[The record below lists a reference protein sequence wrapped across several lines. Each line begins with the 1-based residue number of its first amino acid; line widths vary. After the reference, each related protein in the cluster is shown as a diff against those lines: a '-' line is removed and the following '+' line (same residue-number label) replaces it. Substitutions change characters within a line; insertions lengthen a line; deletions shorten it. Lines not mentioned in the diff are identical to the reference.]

1 MALLDEIVDAAG
13 GLDRWRAGQQ
23 VLGTLESSGSLFEI
37 KKMPGRSKRRF
48 AVAMRDVWAAV
59 WPAGD
64 TSHVEF
70 TADGTALV
78 AEDGTELARQHNVR
92 ETFAGHVL
100 ESPWNPLQRA
110 YFSGYALWNYLNLP
124 FLLTLPGVHTHTIEP
139 IGTGDG
145 RLVGLGATLPAGLP
159 SHCRRQQFYF
169 GPDLL
174 LARHGYHLDIAG
186 RIPVIQFVGDHVEV
200 DGLKVPTTRRAYLR
214 DDRWQPRSQVPLVSL
229 RFTDLRVTS
238 RAAATAVRNP

>member
-1 MALLDEIVDAAG
+1 MALLDDIVNAAG
-13 GLDRWRAGQQ
+13 GLDRWQAGQQ

-37 KKMPGRSKRRF
+37 KKMPGRSKREI

-59 WPAGD
+59 WPAGE

-78 AEDGTELARQHNVR
+78 SEDGTELSRRRNVR
-92 ETFAGHVL
+92 DTFAGHVL
-100 ESPWNPLQRA
+100 ESPWNPLQRG

-124 FLLTLPGVHTHTIEP
+124 FLLTLPGVHTHAIEP
-139 IGTGDG
+139 IGSGG
-145 RLVGLGATLPAGLP
+145 RRLVGLGATLPAGLP
-159 SHCRRQQFYF
+159 SHCRHQQFFF

-186 RIPVIQFVGDHVEV
+186 RIPVIQYVEDYVDV
-200 DGLKVPTTRRAYLR
+200 DGLKIPTIRRAYLR
-214 DDRWQPRSQVPLVSL
+214 DDLWQPRSQLPLVSL
-229 RFTDLRVTS
+229 RFTGLRVTS
-238 RAAATAVRNP
+238 RDPAIAVRNP

>member
-1 MALLDEIVDAAG
+1 MALLDEFVVAAG
-13 GLDRWRAGQQ
+13 GLDRWRAGRQ

-37 KKMPGRSKRRF
+37 KKMPGRSNREF
-48 AVAMRDVWAAV
+48 AVAMRDVYAAV

-70 TADGTALV
+70 TADGTTLV
-78 AEDGTELARQHNVR
+78 AEDGTELARGHNVR
-92 ETFAGHVL
+92 DSFTGHVL
-100 ESPWNPLQRA
+100 ESPWNALQRA

-124 FLLTLPGVHTHTIEP
+124 FLLTLPGVHTHAIEP
-139 IGTGDG
+139 IGTGDR

-186 RIPVIQFVGDHVEV
+186 RIPVIQYVEDYVDV
-200 DGLKVPTTRRAYLR
+200 DGLKIPTTRRAYLR
-214 DDRWQPRSQVPLVSL
+214 DGRWQPRSQQPLVSL
-229 RFTDLRVTS
+229 RFTDLRMTS
-238 RAAATAVRNP
+238 REAVTAVRNP